1 MFNALTIDTL
11 EQWYIDNG
19 IDMNNWIL
27 LPWHGPT
34 AYTPVLLND
43 QQINIANNKLQQ
55 LQKNHQLSDY
65 LHIRDDNPNLRR
77 NFKKTIEMWD
87 QKRNT
92 DFVETFPE
100 LVDLI

>member
-1 MFNALTIDTL
+1 
-11 EQWYIDNG
+11 
-19 IDMNNWIL
+19 MNNWIL

-43 QQINIANNKLQQ
+43 QQLMFANQKLYK
-55 LQKNHQLSDY
+55 LQKNHRLSDY
-65 LHIRDDNPNLRR
+65 LNICDDNPNLRR

-92 DFVETFPE
+92 NFVETFPE
-100 LVDLI
+100 LEDLL